1 MRNITGNA
9 VDAFMTNDNFNK
21 QNTKVV
27 LFKDDVELKLHG
39 HTIAYKDGADV
50 KVSFCGY
57 PTNTTKERLNGL
69 LARIGKDYRFVRRN
83 FDLHVE
89 GFDGWLMPIDDDKYL
104 SLNMLDQDH
113 QNYKDDNHVFHGTFN
128 QADFA

>member
-1 MRNITGNA
+1 MRHITEKA
-9 VDAFMTNDNFNK
+9 VDAFMTNDKFSK

-39 HTIAYKDGADV
+39 HTIAYKDGADI

-69 LARIGKDYRFVRRN
+69 LARIGKDYRFVTRDY
-83 FDLHVE
+83 DLHVA

-104 SLNMLDQDH
+104 SLNSIDEDYQS
-113 QNYKDDNHVFHGTFN
+113 YKNGLT
-128 QADFA
+128 

>member
-1 MRNITGNA
+1 MRHITEKA
-9 VDAFMTNDNFNK
+9 VDAFMTNDKFNK

-39 HTIAYKDGADV
+39 HTIAYKDGADI

-69 LARIGKDYRFVRRN
+69 LARIGKDYRFVTRDY
-83 FDLHVE
+83 DLHVA

-104 SLNMLDQDH
+104 SLNSIDEDYQS
-113 QNYKDDNHVFHGTFN
+113 YKNGLI
-128 QADFA
+128 